1 MVGYESHW
9 MNPIWLV
16 FLKKEKICAY
26 RGDPRDVHAQRSS
39 KRVAIYR
46 PRREGSEETCPTGIF
61 FFFWL
66 PWDFVDV
73 HGLSL
78 VVASGCY
85 SLALCRASHCG
96 SSSCCRARALGCG
109 SVVVGRR
116 LSCSSV
122 CGILQDQ
129 GWARVP
135 CTGGRIPN
143 HWTAREILLRASRSW
158 ISRLRNWEKIN
169 SI

>member
-1 MVGYESHW
+1 MHIGETPETCMHREAARGW
-9 MNPIWLV
+9 P
-16 FLKKEKICAY
+16 FTGQGEK
-26 RGDPRDVHAQRSS
+26 AQK
-39 KRVAIYR
+39 KRVQLA
-46 PRREGSEETCPTGIF
+46 S